1 MAGVCSVFTRQWV
14 CKSLEISPPHTI
26 KNSGDLQFVCRRN
39 VMRQAGK
46 KPKLIYARPGA
57 VVPAR
62 EGKSHDDFVIYP
74 TYQVVN
80 GRFIGL
86 LKVVGKD
93 R

>member
-1 MAGVCSVFTRQWV
+1 
-14 CKSLEISPPHTI
+14 
-26 KNSGDLQFVCRRN
+26 
-39 VMRQAGK
+39 MRQAGK